1 MVVRAAVH
9 EAVSRRR
16 ASKGNEGSAVRG
28 PLTRVKFSIKALV
41 LLVEP
46 THDVSRA
53 CGDGARGRLYDFE
66 GDGRAAGWV
75 GPPSLNG

>member
-1 MVVRAAVH
+1 M
-9 EAVSRRR
+9 
-16 ASKGNEGSAVRG
+16 
-28 PLTRVKFSIKALV
+28 TRVKFSIKALV